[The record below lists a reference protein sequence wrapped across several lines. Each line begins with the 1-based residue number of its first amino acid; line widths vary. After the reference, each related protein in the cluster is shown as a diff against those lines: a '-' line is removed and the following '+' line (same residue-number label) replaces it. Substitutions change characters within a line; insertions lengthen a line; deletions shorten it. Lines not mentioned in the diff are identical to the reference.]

1 MFERNPDKS
10 IDVTADGAVALV
22 DDFATAGEQE
32 EISTPPMSD
41 KRGYVK
47 SSARVGDAEPMAAS
61 DVAFLAPEL
70 VSEAEGPVPV
80 PAPAE
85 GRLGYRFVKRAFDIA
100 FSLCAIAVLL
110 VPSII
115 LCVAIRLESP
125 GCPIYSQKRVGRIG
139 RSGEVRTFDMYKFRS
154 MHKDADERLAEL
166 QELNEADGPLF
177 KIKDDPRVTRIGKF
191 IRKHSMASVI
201 IGTPGD
207 GESTKSL
214 SRSANSSLD
223 LQLCER
229 RPGLC
234 CFARTQYKRF
244 QFLSV
249 VVFRDARGV
258 FNRTFTRI
266 SSLVPSA
273 PLRGYAEGCS
283 SFLSISKA
291 VRCNDGGECCRRVA

>member
-100 FSLCAIAVLL
+100 FSLCATIAGLIPVALL
-110 VPSII
+110 CLAV
-115 LCVAIRLESP
+115 RLESP
-125 GCPIYSQKRVGRIG
+125 GSPIYLQERVGYRGKPLRILKL
-139 RSGEVRTFDMYKFRS
+139 RTMV
-154 MHKDADERLAEL
+154 ADSDDVEKHLSPEQLTQWERERKV
-166 QELNEADGPLF
+166 D
-177 KIKDDPRVTRIGKF
+177 DDPRVTRVGRF
-191 IRKHSMASVI
+191 LRK
-201 IGTPGD
+201 T
-207 GESTKSL
+207 
-214 SRSANSSLD
+214 SLD
-223 LQLCER
+223 ELPQFLNVLAGQIPLR
-229 RPGLC
+229 ILKTRPEFSEKSMGAFALPAKSSTNKEEVFSQVVS
-234 CFARTQYKRF
+234 CFASGLRMRRISKFNCNRIRGMEA
-244 QFLSV
+244 QFLAKP
-249 VVFRDARGV
+249 VFG
-258 FNRTFTRI
+258 
-266 SSLVPSA
+266 
-273 PLRGYAEGCS
+273 
-283 SFLSISKA
+283 A
-291 VRCNDGGECCRRVA
+291 VCA

>member
-1 MFERNPDKS
+1 M
-10 IDVTADGAVALV
+10 DVGGAGVL
-22 DDFATAGEQE
+22 DETAGCHPEQATGGVRQAVILSE
-32 EISTPPMSD
+32 AT
-41 KRGYVK
+41 GG
-47 SSARVGDAEPMAAS
+47 SAVEGSRAASAETACGPMA
-61 DVAFLAPEL
+61 
-70 VSEAEGPVPV
+70 
-80 PAPAE
+80 AE
-85 GRLGYRFVKRAFDIA
+85 GRLAYRFAKRAFDIG
-100 FSLCAIAVLL
+100 FSACAIAALL
-110 VPSII
+110 IPSII
-115 LCVAIRLESP
+115 LCIAIRLESP
-125 GCPIYSQKRVGRIG
+125 GCPIYTQKRVGRIG
-139 RSGEVRTFDMYKFRS
+139 RDGEVATFDMYKFRS
-154 MHKDADERLAEL
+154 MSADADERLSEL
-166 QELNEADGPLF
+166 AELNEADGPLF
-177 KIKDDPRVTRIGKF
+177 KIKDDPRVTRIGRF

>member
-1 MFERNPDKS
+1 
-10 IDVTADGAVALV
+10 
-22 DDFATAGEQE
+22 
-32 EISTPPMSD
+32 
-41 KRGYVK
+41 
-47 SSARVGDAEPMAAS
+47 MAAS

>member
-1 MFERNPDKS
+1 
-10 IDVTADGAVALV
+10 
-22 DDFATAGEQE
+22 
-32 EISTPPMSD
+32 
-41 KRGYVK
+41 
-47 SSARVGDAEPMAAS
+47 MAAS
-61 DVAFLAPEL
+61 DVAFLASEL
-70 VSEAEGPVPV
+70 VSEAEGPVSVPV
-80 PAPAE
+80 PAE
-85 GRLGYRFVKRAFDIA
+85 GRLGYRFVKRVFDIA

-110 VPSII
+110 APSIV

-154 MHKDADERLAEL
+154 MHKDADERLSEL

>member
-1 MFERNPDKS
+1 M
-10 IDVTADGAVALV
+10 L
-22 DDFATAGEQE
+22 
-32 EISTPPMSD
+32 D

-85 GRLGYRFVKRAFDIA
+85 GRLGYRFVKRVFDIA
-100 FSLCAIAVLL
+100 FSACAIAVLL
-110 VPSII
+110 VPSIV
-115 LCVAIRLESP
+115 LCIAIRLESP

-191 IRKHSMASVI
+191 IRKHSLASVI

>member
-1 MFERNPDKS
+1 MTIEETTM
-10 IDVTADGAVALV
+10 VVDGEGAL
-22 DDFATAGEQE
+22 E
-32 EISTPPMSD
+32 
-41 KRGYVK
+41 
-47 SSARVGDAEPMAAS
+47 AS

-70 VSEAEGPVPV
+70 VAETEGPVLA
-80 PAPAE
+80 APRE
-85 GRLGYRFVKRAFDIA
+85 GGRLAYRFLKRAFDIV
-100 FSLCAIAVLL
+100 FSLGVIAVLL
-110 VPSII
+110 VPSLL
-115 LCVAIRLESP
+115 LCLAIRLESP
-125 GCPIYSQKRVGRIG
+125 GNPIYSQKRVGRIG
-139 RSGEVRTFDMYKFRS
+139 RNGEVETFDMYKFRS
-154 MHKDADERLAEL
+154 MHKDADARLADL
-166 QELNEADGPLF
+166 KDLNEADGPLF
-177 KIKDDPRVTRIGKF
+177 KIKDDPRVTRIGRF
-191 IRKHSMASVI
+191 IRRHSMASVI

>member
-1 MFERNPDKS
+1 M
-10 IDVTADGAVALV
+10 DVGGAGVL
-22 DDFATAGEQE
+22 DETAGCHPEQATGGVRQAVILSE
-32 EISTPPMSD
+32 AT
-41 KRGYVK
+41 GG
-47 SSARVGDAEPMAAS
+47 SAVEGSRAAAAETACGPMA
-61 DVAFLAPEL
+61 
-70 VSEAEGPVPV
+70 
-80 PAPAE
+80 AE
-85 GRLGYRFVKRAFDIA
+85 GRLAYRFAKRAFDIG
-100 FSLCAIAVLL
+100 FSACAIAALL
-110 VPSII
+110 IPSII
-115 LCVAIRLESP
+115 LCIAIRLESP
-125 GCPIYSQKRVGRIG
+125 GCPIYTQKRVGRIG
-139 RSGEVRTFDMYKFRS
+139 RDGEVATFDMYKFRS
-154 MHKDADERLAEL
+154 MSADADERLSEL
-166 QELNEADGPLF
+166 AELNEADGPLF
-177 KIKDDPRVTRIGKF
+177 KIKDDPRVTRIGRF

>member
-47 SSARVGDAEPMAAS
+47 SSEGVGDCHPERAKRVEGSRAAPAGTAYGSEPMAAS
-61 DVAFLAPEL
+61 DVAFLAPDL

-110 VPSII
+110 VPSIV

-139 RSGEVRTFDMYKFRS
+139 RGGEARTFDMYKFRS

-166 QELNEADGPLF
+166 AELNEADGPLF
-177 KIKDDPRVTRIGKF
+177 KIKDDPRVASRIIDATARRSSFGPAV
-191 IRKHSMASVI
+191 ASVFPPKMTVI
-201 IGTPGD
+201 SAVFSQVTLSVSNLRNLLKNSFQNLLSQIPATTNFFAEHKSAPISWGG
-207 GESTKSL
+207 GLSKASL
-214 SRSANSSLD
+214 SCRSTL
-223 LQLCER
+223 
-229 RPGLC
+229 
-234 CFARTQYKRF
+234 
-244 QFLSV
+244 
-249 VVFRDARGV
+249 
-258 FNRTFTRI
+258 
-266 SSLVPSA
+266 
-273 PLRGYAEGCS
+273 
-283 SFLSISKA
+283 
-291 VRCNDGGECCRRVA
+291 

>member
-1 MFERNPDKS
+1 MFKNDPDKS
-10 IDVTADGAVALV
+10 IDMLASGGAAVLANDGAATGCVEATEAEAAVASKPL
-22 DDFATAGEQE
+22 DEK
-32 EISTPPMSD
+32 SD
-41 KRGYVK
+41 NRGYGNV
-47 SSARVGDAEPMAAS
+47 SAGVGDE
-61 DVAFLAPEL
+61 VG
-70 VSEAEGPVPV
+70 VGIAEGAARPLRSV
-80 PAPAE
+80 PAKSF
-85 GRLGYRFVKRAFDIA
+85 GYRFVKRVFDIG
-100 FSLCAIAVLL
+100 FSLCVIVIGFVPVALL
-110 VPSII
+110 CLI
-115 LCVAIRLESP
+115 IRLESP
-125 GCPIYSQKRVGRIG
+125 GSPIYFQKRVGRYGTSLSILKL
-139 RSGEVRTFDMYKFRS
+139 RTMV
-154 MHKDADERLAEL
+154 ADSDDVEKYLSPEQLAQWKSERKV
-166 QELNEADGPLF
+166 DC
-177 KIKDDPRVTRIGKF
+177 DPRVTRVGALL
-191 IRKHSMASVI
+191 RKTSLASVI

>member
-1 MFERNPDKS
+1 M
-10 IDVTADGAVALV
+10 DVGGAGVL
-22 DDFATAGEQE
+22 DETAGCHPEQATGGVRQAVILSE
-32 EISTPPMSD
+32 AT
-41 KRGYVK
+41 GG
-47 SSARVGDAEPMAAS
+47 SAVEGSRAASAETACGPMA
-61 DVAFLAPEL
+61 
-70 VSEAEGPVPV
+70 
-80 PAPAE
+80 AE
-85 GRLGYRFVKRAFDIA
+85 GRLAYRFAKRAFDIG
-100 FSLCAIAVLL
+100 FSACAIAALL
-110 VPSII
+110 IPSII
-115 LCVAIRLESP
+115 LCIAIRLESP
-125 GCPIYSQKRVGRIG
+125 GCPIYTQKRVGRIG
-139 RSGEVRTFDMYKFRS
+139 RDGEVATFDMYKFRS
-154 MHKDADERLAEL
+154 MSADADERLSEL
-166 QELNEADGPLF
+166 AELNEADGPLF
-177 KIKDDPRVTRIGKF
+177 KIKDDPRVTRIGRF
-191 IRKHSMASVI
+191 IRKHSLASVI

>member
-85 GRLGYRFVKRAFDIA
+85 GRLGYRFVKRVFDIA
-100 FSLCAIAVLL
+100 FSACAIAVLL
-110 VPSII
+110 VPSIV
-115 LCVAIRLESP
+115 LCIAIRLESP

-191 IRKHSMASVI
+191 IRKHSLASVI

>member
-1 MFERNPDKS
+1 MLHMGKRRIAPSAWCVEVSAEF
-10 IDVTADGAVALV
+10 GAVGSVVEQLADAADAVGSEREARAVMSALGETPGLTKSAV
-22 DDFATAGEQE
+22 APDVLARLLPDDEVVELPALAH
-32 EISTPPMSD
+32 
-41 KRGYVK
+41 VK
-47 SSARVGDAEPMAAS
+47 G
-61 DVAFLAPEL
+61 
-70 VSEAEGPVPV
+70 GPV
-80 PAPAE
+80 
-85 GRLGYRFVKRAFDIA
+85 YRAVKRAFDVVSCSCA
-100 FSLCAIAVLL
+100 LVLLAVPMAAIALR
-110 VPSII
+110 IK
-115 LCVAIRLESP
+115 RESP
-125 GCPIYSQKRVGRIG
+125 GPAIYVQTRVGKGG
-139 RSGEVRTFDMYKFRS
+139 RLFKVYKFRS
-154 MHKDADERLAEL
+154 MYVDA
-166 QELNEADGPLF
+166 EARGAQWAQGE
-177 KIKDDPRVTRIGKF
+177 DPRVTPFG
-191 IRKHSMASVI
+191 RKLRNSRLASVI

-207 GESTKSL
+207 GESTKSF

>member
-1 MFERNPDKS
+1 MVETQTTTEDLLEGGTLAAEAGESAF
-10 IDVTADGAVALV
+10 AVSEEEHVAE
-22 DDFATAGEQE
+22 TAGN
-32 EISTPPMSD
+32 
-41 KRGYVK
+41 G
-47 SSARVGDAEPMAAS
+47 
-61 DVAFLAPEL
+61 L
-70 VSEAEGPVPV
+70 V
-80 PAPAE
+80 
-85 GRLGYRFVKRAFDIA
+85 YRFVKRAFDIA
-100 FSLCAIAVLL
+100 FSLCVVVVGLAPIALL
-110 VPSII
+110 LLI
-115 LCVAIRLESP
+115 IRLESP
-125 GCPIYSQKRVGRIG
+125 GSPIYRQERIG
-139 RSGEVRTFDMYKFRS
+139 YRGQPLRIFKLRTMVADSDDVEKHLSPEQLAQWRS
-154 MHKDADERLAEL
+154 ERKVE
-166 QELNEADGPLF
+166 
-177 KIKDDPRVTRIGKF
+177 DDPRVTRVGRF
-191 IRKHSMASVI
+191 LRRTSLASVI

>member
-1 MFERNPDKS
+1 
-10 IDVTADGAVALV
+10 V
-22 DDFATAGEQE
+22 
-32 EISTPPMSD
+32 
-41 KRGYVK
+41 
-47 SSARVGDAEPMAAS
+47 AS
-61 DVAFLAPEL
+61 DSTAVCELAQARSGIWESSSGEASRATVDSGALERKTVRSGFAYDINSGGGSVESSERARRLKEEL
-70 VSEAEGPVPV
+70 GSVPV
-80 PAPAE
+80 TGIEDRVA
-85 GRLGYRFVKRAFDIA
+85 YRFVKRAFDIV
-100 FSLCAIAVLL
+100 FSAAVLVVFCWL
-110 VPSII
+110 FAII
-115 LCVAIRLESP
+115 AILIKVDDP
-125 GCPIYSQKRVGRIG
+125 KGPVFFSQERVGKDG
-139 RSGEVRTFDMYKFRS
+139 RTFRMLKFRS
-154 MHKDADERLAEL
+154 MCVDAEEKLAEL
-166 QELNEADGPLF
+166 RELNEKTGPVF
-177 KIKDDPRVTRIGKF
+177 KIAEDPRITRVGKWL
-191 IRKHSMASVI
+191 RKLSLASGI

>member
-47 SSARVGDAEPMAAS
+47 SSEGVGDCHPERAKRVEGSRAAPAGAACVSEPMAAS
-61 DVAFLAPEL
+61 DVAFLAPDL

-110 VPSII
+110 VPSIV

-139 RSGEVRTFDMYKFRS
+139 RGGEARTFDMYKFRS

-166 QELNEADGPLF
+166 AELNEADGPLF
-177 KIKDDPRVTRIGKF
+177 KIKDDPRVASRIIDATARRSSFGPAV
-191 IRKHSMASVI
+191 ASVFPPKI
-201 IGTPGD
+201 TEI
-207 GESTKSL
+207 
-214 SRSANSSLD
+214 SA
-223 LQLCER
+223 
-229 RPGLC
+229 
-234 CFARTQYKRF
+234 
-244 QFLSV
+244 
-249 VVFRDARGV
+249 VFSQV
-258 FNRTFTRI
+258 K
-266 SSLVPSA
+266 
-273 PLRGYAEGCS
+273 
-283 SFLSISKA
+283 LSISNLRNLLKNSFQNLFTNYTA
-291 VRCNDGGECCRRVA
+291 TRTFFAEHSVTSLFLRGGGGSTPLFLWPSNLLGARF